1 MIDEARRQAGISAYH
16 GLQVIWEVP
25 NVNVEQDA
33 LRWLN
38 DAGVSN
44 IEVRIAP

>member
-1 MIDEARRQAGISAYH
+1 MVSLTACAK
-16 GLQVIWEVP
+16 GLRVVWEVP
-25 NVNVEQDA
+25 TASVEQDA